1 MNGFPDRRYFA
12 RIARE
17 SNFRPSPLETVFRL
31 TQLLGQLSE
40 WFGDEL
46 LLRGG
51 TALNLLHLELPRLS
65 VDIDLDFVGAA
76 DAERAQQRRPEL
88 LAEIEAL
95 ARAAGYE
102 VAQERPSYA
111 MAHMRLPYL
120 DADGRPALLKFDVNF
135 LDRVP
140 VLPPA
145 QLAVG
150 HPFGDDLPTST
161 MQTFSLP
168 ELAAA
173 KTIALVRRTLA
184 RDLFDVAMLAALPD
198 LDDEPLRSVL
208 VVRGAGYPP
217 PSPADYAPQVIER
230 VRSVRW
236 RSEVLALVRRPVPV
250 SLETAKERAADF
262 LRRATDLADGHR
274 EFLLQLER
282 GELRPDLLRSG
293 ELSDRVAANPAL
305 LWRLRVGAEAL
316 EER

>member
-1 MNGFPDRRYFA
+1 VNAFPDRRYFA
-12 RIARE
+12 RIAHERG
-17 SNFRPSPLETVFRL
+17 FRAGPLETVFRL
-31 TQLLGQLSE
+31 TQLLGQISDR
-40 WFGDEL
+40 FGDEL

-65 VDIDLDFVGAA
+65 VDIDLDFVGTA
-76 DAERAQQRRPEL
+76 DAEQAQLRRPEL

-102 VAQERPSYA
+102 VAHERASYA
-111 MAHMRLPYL
+111 MAHLRLPYV
-120 DADGRPALLKFDVNF
+120 DADGRRALLKFDVNF

-145 QLAVG
+145 QLAVR
-150 HPFGDDLPTST
+150 HPFGDDLPAST
-161 MQTFSLP
+161 LQTFTLP

-184 RDLFDVAMLAALPD
+184 RDLFDVAMLAVLPD
-198 LDDEPLRSVL
+198 IDDELLRSVL

-217 PSPADYAPQVIER
+217 PSPTEYSTDVVDR
-230 VRSVRW
+230 VRSVLW
-236 RSEVLALVRRPVPV
+236 RSEVMALVHRPVPV
-250 SLETAKERAADF
+250 SLETAKEQAGRF
-262 LRRATDLADGHR
+262 LRRATDLTDAHR
-274 EFLLQLER
+274 EFLRQLGL
-282 GELRPDLLRSG
+282 GELRPELLPG
-293 ELSDRVAANPAL
+293 EIGDRVAVNPAL